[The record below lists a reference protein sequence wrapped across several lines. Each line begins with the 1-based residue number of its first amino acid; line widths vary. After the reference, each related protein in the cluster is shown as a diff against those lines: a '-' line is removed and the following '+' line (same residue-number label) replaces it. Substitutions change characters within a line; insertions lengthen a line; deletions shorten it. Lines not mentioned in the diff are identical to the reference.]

1 MDSQSH
7 SPPYIITCRNERPA
21 SISHTPLEIKMRY
34 TARRRFYK
42 RKNNNGWSPQ
52 QTVINVELAAG
63 TNAYQTGTFDIVAPS
78 TDEGCRTVA
87 HLRMKLL
94 TDFVNTTEDN

>member
-7 SPPYIITCRNERPA
+7 SPPYIITCRNERP
-21 SISHTPLEIKMRY
+21 SGYRHPLRSDMRY

-94 TDFVNTTEDN
+94 TDLSTTEDNQ

>member
-7 SPPYIITCRNERPA
+7 SPPYIITCRNERP
-21 SISHTPLEIKMRY
+21 SGYRHPLRLDMRY
-34 TARRRFYK
+34 TARRRFYN

-94 TDFVNTTEDN
+94 TDLSTTEDNQ